1 MSDINQVLW
10 GRSIDLLTSTTVFN
24 DGDGVS
30 IDNKVINVVF
40 ELLQQLQQAR
50 REGWEQAKREAVA
63 LADELYSP
71 ICKLSMQ
78 MRYEIGKMEYK
89 ESTK

>member
-10 GRSIDLLTSTTVFN
+10 ERSISLLTSTTVFN

-30 IDNKVINVVF
+30 IDNRVINVVF

-50 REGWEQAKREAVA
+50 REGWEQCQREAQTIVEQSQ
-63 LADELYSP
+63 LATSP
-71 ICKLSMQ
+71 LQIIRL
-78 MRYEIGKMEYK
+78 RIPAMEYK
-89 ESTK
+89 EPTK